1 MNLSYLKPNFKH
13 HPLNYVFALI
23 FFVLGFVPASAFAD
37 TQYYYANGF
46 NPPQYS
52 SLSAFSSANPPYQI
66 IDVSQCVSGSYA
78 YATHGISS
86 ESNPTHCIGTA
97 RIAICSGATPYF
109 SDVTSSCTSV
119 APEPDEP
126 ENCADLAGQ
135 TASVHAGSLT
145 TCIAGCLAQTD
156 SNAGITVV
164 LGGGSASSSLNTFT
178 YTGDTCNTSPNVP
191 WQEQYKD
198 LFDGTD
204 HANPAETV
212 TQQDEEPD
220 QHSCY
225 DTDGKFLGRVSFKVN
240 CPTDRQRCY
249 DNGTGQTT
257 YVITPGQSCP
267 TGSST
272 KQGADRETLKNWAE
286 NTVTNPDG
294 STTTTKTQTKTET
307 GIDGSK
313 HTTTTTTTGGKN
325 ADGSD
330 KAETTTTSKKSTDEN
345 ENTKDVVSGLTNCG
359 TKPKCQGDVLEC
371 AQIQLSWAQYCDGQG
386 AEVGGLD
393 NCQTPPSC
401 TGDKLQCAVI
411 QQNWKRACNDPL
423 TQENLDEALASNAFG
438 SLSANAE
445 VDEDGAL
452 TGITEVVDIEA
463 SLGLGNVLG
472 DNGRSGSCP
481 SDIPLL
487 LSQATQIFKF
497 DSICAMMTALRPLV
511 IFAAGFLSVMMIYRA
526 VVEQN

>member
-1 MNLSYLKPNFKH
+1 MNLSYLKPNFRS
-13 HPLNYVFALI
+13 HPLNYVFALV
-23 FFVLGFVPASAFAD
+23 FFVLGFVPASAFAAVVERYYPD
-37 TQYYYANGF
+37 YTSAYGACTSANAFLCKGINGTDSLRSDYQRASYISYSGTYYYYAYPRAGQVDC
-46 NPPQYS
+46 PAGVD
-52 SLSAFSSANPPYQI
+52 LTTG
-66 IDVSQCVSGSYA
+66 DC
-78 YATHGISS
+78 
-86 ESNPTHCIGTA
+86 
-97 RIAICSGATPYF
+97 
-109 SDVTSSCTSV
+109 V
-119 APEPDEP
+119 APPTP

-135 TASVHAGSLT
+135 TALVHAGSLT
-145 TCIAGCLAQTD
+145 TCISGCLAQTD

-294 STTTTKTQTKTET
+294 STTTTKTETKTET

-393 NCQTPPSC
+393 NCQTPPKC
-401 TGDKLQCAVI
+401 IGDKLQCAVI
-411 QQNWKRACNDPL
+411 QQNWKQACDSAL
-423 TQENLDEALASNAFG
+423 TQEKLDEALGTSAFDSLNSNSNVDASG
-438 SLSANAE
+438 SLTDIHEEIDVAA
-445 VDEDGAL
+445 AL
-452 TGITEVVDIEA
+452 N
-463 SLGLGNVLG
+463 LGSILG

-481 SDIPLL
+481 ADIPLG
-487 LSQATQIFKF
+487 LSLATQVFKF
-497 DSICAMMTALRPLV
+497 DSICSMMEALRPLV
-511 IFAAGFLSVMMIYRA
+511 LFSAAFLCGMMIYRGM
-526 VVEQN
+526 VEQT